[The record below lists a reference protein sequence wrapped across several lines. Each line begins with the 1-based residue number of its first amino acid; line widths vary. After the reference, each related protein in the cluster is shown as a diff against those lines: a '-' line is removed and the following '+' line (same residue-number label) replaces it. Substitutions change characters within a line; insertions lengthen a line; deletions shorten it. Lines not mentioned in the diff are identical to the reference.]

1 MSLTF
6 TRLLPRK
13 WLCLEVLIHLPQ
25 PDECPRRG
33 EGTTHR
39 LRVTRELVGQH
50 GFERRDHAPA
60 SAQLAGL
67 VSVMGSKRC
76 FHVRSIHL
84 LQGGAVHTNDDKESN
99 ETVHMLLL
107 LHFSNTCTAA

>member
-1 MSLTF
+1 MSCFNFNSRYNNLRVKCCRLLYPEDTLRVSLAL
-6 TRLLPRK
+6 TRLPPRK

-50 GFERRDHAPA
+50 GLERRDHAPA
-60 SAQLAGL
+60 SAQLAEL
-67 VSVMGSKRC
+67 VSVMGAKRC
-76 FHVRSIHL
+76 FPVDEELPHL
-84 LQGGAVHTNDDKESN
+84 LRW
-99 ETVHMLLL
+99 
-107 LHFSNTCTAA
+107 